1 METVYRLVITGIVIQ
16 WKSYVVAHGQLLDTV
31 ISIEMVQTSL
41 TLLLYGGGVY
51 HPPTKKWQLLLK
63 IVILKSPNFVTF
75 PIYL

>member
-41 TLLLYGGGVY
+41 NVKRPKLDLTL
-51 HPPTKKWQLLLK
+51 
-63 IVILKSPNFVTF
+63 IM
-75 PIYL
+75 